1 LRSAFIQ
8 WQASAE
14 SAQSNS
20 LQAEAASVAKEL
32 AVAASIGLQILD
44 QMESGKSVS
53 ENWISEKKQILD
65 KLDRP
70 IAEVRLAAVRPVRIL
85 LDELTAKSAVS
96 H

>member
-1 LRSAFIQ
+1 
-8 WQASAE
+8 
-14 SAQSNS
+14 
-20 LQAEAASVAKEL
+20 
-32 AVAASIGLQILD
+32 
-44 QMESGKSVS
+44 MESGKSVS

-85 LDELTAKSAVS
+85 LDKLTAKSAVS